1 MELKLGS
8 IHTLVISSP
17 KMAKEVLKTHVLA
30 FACRYK
36 SIIYNFQAM
45 VDRMLDGDCW

>member
-1 MELKLGS
+1 MEFKLGS

-30 FACRYK
+30 LAYLFK
-36 SIIYNFQAM
+36 SIILQFSSY
-45 VDRMLDGDCW
+45 GG